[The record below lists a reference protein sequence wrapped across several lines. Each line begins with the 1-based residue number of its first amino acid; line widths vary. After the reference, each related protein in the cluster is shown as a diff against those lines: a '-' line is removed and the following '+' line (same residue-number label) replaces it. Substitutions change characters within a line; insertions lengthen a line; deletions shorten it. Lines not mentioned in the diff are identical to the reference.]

1 MKFKQ
6 SLGQNILHNK
16 HTLKFIIDH
25 LNLSGNEAVLEI
37 GGGTGKLTEYIVK
50 NNNYTRLKIVEIDQR
65 FLGILNEIV
74 QDYEN
79 SEIINEDILQYPVDF
94 SDKIVVAG
102 NIPYYITKPII
113 KHLSKYKDNI
123 IKAVLM
129 VQNEVAKSFTAKPG
143 DKKYTAFT
151 VFLKNI
157 GKIKYLK
164 KVSKGD
170 FIPQPKVD
178 SALIEIKFNDIKKLF
193 RSEEFDDFIF
203 NSFRHRRKT
212 LYNNLKNYYDREKIK
227 KTLKDLNIKTNIRA
241 EKLTLKDFK
250 NLYKKLQKKN

>member
-1 MKFKQ
+1 LKFKQ

-65 FLGILNEIV
+65 FIEILNEIV
-74 QDYEN
+74 EDYEN
-79 SEIINEDILQYPVDF
+79 TEIINEDILQYPVDF
-94 SDKIVVAG
+94 SHKIVVAG

-164 KVSKGD
+164 KVNKGD

-178 SALIEIKFNDIKKLF
+178 SALIEIKFNDIEKLF

-212 LYNNLKNYYDREKIK
+212 LYNNLKNYYDRDKIK
-227 KTLKDLNIKTNIRA
+227 KSLKDLDIKTNIRA

-250 NLYKKLQKKN
+250 NLYKKLL